1 MHGAAARRLLW
12 LMHEKDNDRK
22 GNESGHDG
30 NPEHGGK
37 IIRQSR
43 HKNNRCERTEHGTN
57 RIERLTQAEGVATQ
71 LGWSEIRDKG
81 VARRAANALAYPV
94 NETRRSQPCDA

>member
-1 MHGAAARRLLW
+1 MYGAAARRLLW
-12 LMHEKDNDRK
+12 LMHEKDNDRE

-30 NPEHGGK
+30 DPEHGGK

-43 HKNNRCERTEHGTN
+43 HKNNRCERTQYGNN
-57 RIERLTQAEGVATQ
+57 RNERLTQAESVAKQ

-81 VARRAANALAYPV
+81 GARRAADALAYPV
-94 NETRRSQPCDA
+94 SETRRCQPCDA